1 MAKQAH
7 KIDKKMMQGIIKRAL
22 TILIFLFL
30 QAVIFFAC
38 AGRTDIPRGWL
49 YFGLTALQLLC
60 NMAVLFKY
68 SPETIAERS
77 ELKSGTKGWDLV
89 FAVLYSLMIVLLIP
103 AIAGLDVGRFHWS
116 QLGIEFVAL
125 GTVLFILSESFV
137 VWSMLENKF
146 FELGVRVQKERK
158 QYVVSTGPYAIV
170 RHPGYA
176 GMILM
181 YIAGPLIIGSLYAV
195 ACSIVLLV
203 LFVIRTELEDK
214 TLQKEL
220 KGYKQYVREV
230 RYKLL
235 PGVW

>member
-7 KIDKKMMQGIIKRAL
+7 KIDKKMMRGIIKRAL
-22 TILIFLFL
+22 AVLIFLFL

-49 YFGLTALQLLC
+49 YFGLTTLQLLC
-60 NMAVLFKY
+60 NMAVLLKY

-77 ELKSGTKGWDLV
+77 ELKSGTKGWDLI
-89 FAVLYSLMIVLLIP
+89 FAVIYSLMVVLFIP

-116 QLGIEFVAL
+116 QLGIEFAAF
-125 GTVLFILSESFV
+125 GTMLFILSESFI
-137 VWSMLENKF
+137 VWSMVENKF

-158 QYVVSTGPYAIV
+158 QYVISTGPYAIV

-181 YIAGPLIIGSLYAV
+181 YIAVPLIIGSFYSLF
-195 ACSIVLLV
+195 CSLVLLI

-220 KGYKQYVREV
+220 KGYKQYMKKV

-235 PGVW
+235 PGIW